1 MMMLLHPVG
10 SEAGAGGR
18 KGARDADRIL
28 RRPDGD
34 PPGRVEVRTMT
45 VRTDWRDDAACRD
58 ADADLFFPVGT
69 MGPALRQIDEA
80 KRICRACPARAACL
94 AWAIDHGI
102 TSGVWG
108 GTTEDERRAL
118 RQPAEKK

>member
-1 MMMLLHPVG
+1 MLGQRLAYG
-10 SEAGAGGR
+10 DGR
-18 KGARDADRIL
+18 EYA
-28 RRPDGD
+28 
-34 PPGRVEVRTMT
+34 MWM
-45 VRTDWRDDAACRD
+45 DWRDEAACRD

-80 KRICRACPARAACL
+80 KRICRACAARVACL

-102 TSGVWG
+102 GSGVWG

-118 RQPAEKK
+118 RRPAEKK

>member
-1 MMMLLHPVG
+1 MLGLRLVY
-10 SEAGAGGR
+10 EDGR
-18 KGARDADRIL
+18 E
-28 RRPDGD
+28 
-34 PPGRVEVRTMT
+34 GRSAAMT
-45 VRTDWRDDAACRD
+45 IRTDWRDDAACRD

-80 KRICRACPARAACL
+80 KRICRACPAQAACL

-118 RQPAEKK
+118 RQPAREKVKMPA

>member
-1 MMMLLHPVG
+1 MMLLHHVG
-10 SEAGAGGR
+10 SETGVR
-18 KGARDADRIL
+18 KGVRDADRV
-28 RRPDGD
+28 P
-34 PPGRVEVRTMT
+34 VRTMT
-45 VRTDWRDDAACRD
+45 RPSDWRDDAACRD

-80 KRICRACPARAACL
+80 KRICRACPAQAACL
-94 AWAIDHGI
+94 AWAIEAGI

-118 RQPAEKK
+118 RLPAEKK

>member
-1 MMMLLHPVG
+1 LFTLSGLRLVR
-10 SEAGAGGR
+10 EGR
-18 KGARDADRIL
+18 REHAMRI
-28 RRPDGD
+28 GF
-34 PPGRVEVRTMT
+34 
-45 VRTDWRDDAACRD
+45 TDWRDDAACRD
-58 ADADLFFPVGT
+58 AEADLFFPVGT

-80 KRICRACPARAACL
+80 KRICRACPAQAACL